1 MPHGGVVQL
10 DVVITQKSYRN
21 ADGKRHD
28 IFDQLR
34 LALPTGKLG
43 AILGPSGCGKT
54 TLLRIIA
61 GLDRDFTGKV
71 SLPGGTRKPRIG
83 MVFQEPRLLPW
94 QTVVQNIQLV
104 APEMAA
110 DRLAWLIHMLGLDGL
125 ENHLPRQLSLGLAR
139 RVAIARA
146 LAFEPE
152 LLLLDEPLASLDD
165 QLRLRLRDEI
175 TSFIEKS
182 GTTTLLVTHDFDD
195 AIYLADRI
203 FLLSGQPAQISGI
216 LDIAS
221 PRRAMDAVKA
231 AQLRQRAGLV
241 MAG

>member
-1 MPHGGVVQL
+1 
-10 DVVITQKSYRN
+10 
-21 ADGKRHD
+21 
-28 IFDQLR
+28 
-34 LALPTGKLG
+34 
-43 AILGPSGCGKT
+43 
-54 TLLRIIA
+54 
-61 GLDRDFTGKV
+61 
-71 SLPGGTRKPRIG
+71 
-83 MVFQEPRLLPW
+83 
-94 QTVVQNIQLV
+94 
-104 APEMAA
+104 MAA

-165 QLRLRLRDEI
+165 QLHLRLRDEI
-175 TSFIEKS
+175 SSFIEKS

-221 PRRAMDAVKA
+221 PRRAMDAVQA